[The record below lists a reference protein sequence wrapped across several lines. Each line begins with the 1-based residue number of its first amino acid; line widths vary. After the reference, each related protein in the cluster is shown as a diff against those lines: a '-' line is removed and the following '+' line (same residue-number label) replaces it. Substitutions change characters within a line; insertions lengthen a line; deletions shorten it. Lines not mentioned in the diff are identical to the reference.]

1 MNLQRHI
8 KKCGD
13 KKEVEDLKCNVWGKS
28 YSSKSVLTRHLKDSP
43 KIKKTSKRIKTE
55 VGFVKFDE
63 VTVLGKETIEKNNDS
78 LMCEECGYEAVRK
91 GHLEQQI
98 ERNHRNTPKMGR
110 KRKSDSNE
118 NLSRAT
124 KYRRLKE
131 EVEEVKSSDIKTEYF
146 KNKLKVDDLK
156 SVNTNC

>member
-1 MNLQRHI
+1 M

-13 KKEVEDLKCNVWGKS
+13 KKEVEDHKCNVCGKS
-28 YSSKSVLTRHLKDSP
+28 YSSKKVLTRHLKDVHN
-43 KIKKTSKRIKTE
+43 IKKTSKRIETE

-63 VTVLGKETIEKNNDS
+63 VTVFEKETKEKKNDS
-78 LMCEECGYEAVRK
+78 FMCEECGYEAVRK

-131 EVEEVKSSDIKTEYF
+131 EVEDVESS
-146 KNKLKVDDLK
+146 
-156 SVNTNC
+156 NTGPNPTFFARVRIEKFGNFH